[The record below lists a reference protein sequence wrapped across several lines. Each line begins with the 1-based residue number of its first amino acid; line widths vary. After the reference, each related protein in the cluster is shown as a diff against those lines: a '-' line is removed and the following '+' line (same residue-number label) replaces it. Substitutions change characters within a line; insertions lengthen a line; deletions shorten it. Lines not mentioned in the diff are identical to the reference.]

1 MFNERGY
8 RSGKIVGQL
17 RYVDR
22 TNDFII
28 SSLTGIVGI
37 DQWNVPMW
45 RSLIWSYYPDKK
57 IAFIINKNYVL
68 DKKFDSPYVTDV
80 LHLQDDLYLVLSDI
94 YFYSI
99 IKAKDPYKKLSE
111 YFLR

>member
-80 LHLQDDLYLVLSDI
+80 LHLQNDLYLVLSDI